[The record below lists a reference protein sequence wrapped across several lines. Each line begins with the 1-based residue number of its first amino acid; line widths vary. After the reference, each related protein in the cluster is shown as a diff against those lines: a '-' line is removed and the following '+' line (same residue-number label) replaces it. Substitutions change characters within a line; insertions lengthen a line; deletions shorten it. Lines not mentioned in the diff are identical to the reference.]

1 MKTVFTNGCFDVLH
15 PGHLRMLDYCAS
27 LGYHLTVGI
36 DTDKRVK
43 ELKGPTR
50 PIYNQDDRVYMLN
63 SLKTVDRV
71 VLFGSEEELTSIV
84 RSIKPDFM
92 VVGSDYSGKS
102 VVGSE
107 YAENLLFFERIDE
120 YSTTKTIKSASIG

>member
-92 VVGSDYSGKS
+92 VVGSDYIGKR

-107 YAENLLFFERIDE
+107 YAEKLLFFERIDE